1 MPSEFSGWN
10 EDVIVEALPATKYA
24 TGYVTGTK
32 LSLFSTSVQEAGA
45 ISDDNRKVTTANGN
59 EYMLAPYDENNALT
73 LKGWNKRTLEAV
85 TPEKC
90 TAIRVLYISSR
101 SEDVEII
108 VNYEDGTS
116 TDPTNYT
123 FSTGG
128 NDIGAVTGIYR
139 ICSVN
144 EKYGDYK
151 ESEIIKERYAL
162 NEFEIPLD
170 SNKKFKSI
178 SFEQTETRAHMN
190 VLSLA
195 KVTNEFSGID
205 NVFDGS
211 QKEIK
216 AYYNMQGMQVVNP
229 SHGLFIVVYTDGSS
243 SKIYLR

>member
-1 MPSEFSGWN
+1 M
-10 EDVIVEALPATKYA
+10 
-24 TGYVTGTK
+24 
-32 LSLFSTSVQEAGA
+32 
-45 ISDDNRKVTTANGN
+45 
-59 EYMLAPYDENNALT
+59 
-73 LKGWNKRTLEAV
+73 
-85 TPEKC
+85 
-90 TAIRVLYISSR
+90 
-101 SEDVEII
+101 
-108 VNYEDGTS
+108 
-116 TDPTNYT
+116 
-123 FSTGG
+123 
-128 NDIGAVTGIYR
+128 TGIYR

-162 NEFEIPLD
+162 NELEIPLD
-170 SNKKFKSI
+170 LTKKFKSI
-178 SFEQTETRAHMN
+178 SFEQTETRAYMN

-195 KVTNEFSGID
+195 KVPYEVSGID